1 MGLKHIVIS
10 AVAVTAMVC
19 AYADV
24 DWVISASGY
33 PPDEYGVVSMNRNNP
48 YSGDVVVPSEWVV
61 DGKAITVKEIGDS
74 AFAGCKA
81 LTSVVIADS
90 VEKIGS
96 GVFQSCTALV
106 SVEFG
111 RSVDEISSTL
121 FGDCTSLK
129 SVKFTG
135 AKPTQVNE
143 CAFAYRS
150 MTVYYPANGE
160 GWDDNDPYW
169 GGATLLTYVPYD
181 PNAPESVAALN
192 ELIVRSPD
200 GEEVTLK
207 LSSTGSF
214 DSPAADVVV
223 PSGKRIV
230 LDLNGK
236 VLACKSIEVA
246 GSLTV
251 NDGSSPQV
259 GRIVGDF
266 ALGTGGMVAY
276 NANRSWTVNTA
287 AGIRNAILLNG
298 QGAGIAVT
306 LGAAVDAGE
315 LKIPAGVSLSL
326 DLNGKVMIVSP
337 LYVYGSLTVTDSS
350 AGKTGWI
357 DGLVHVKEEGGT
369 LSFET
374 VRTVSNRS
382 DLNQVLLINQQGAKV
397 SARLARNLSTN
408 ELTIPAGESLSLDLN
423 GKLLTCSPLVV
434 NGTLTVDD
442 STGGGAVCVPSYPSI
457 GTEGKLDFKGGGLRG
472 TFTAIAPSGGI
483 APAEAETVEVRD
495 GKLRLGVKV
504 ERTDSLAD
512 PDWRPVAKESVG
524 VADDGTVE
532 ITVPANAPSGF
543 YRLQS
548 KGQ

>member
-24 DWVISASGY
+24 EWKIYADGY
-33 PPDEYGVVSMNRNNP
+33 PDEYGVVSRNTATP

-61 DGKAITVKEIGDS
+61 DGKTIPVRKVATY
-74 AFAGCKA
+74 AFTDGKA
-81 LTSVVIADS
+81 LTSVVFPDS
-90 VEKIGS
+90 VTEIGESAFS
-96 GVFQSCTALV
+96 GCSLLS

-111 RSVDEISSTL
+111 RSVDMFGSTV
-121 FGDCTSLK
+121 FDGCTSLK
-129 SVKFTG
+129 SVKFAG
-135 AKPTQVNE
+135 AKPTQVDE
-143 CAFAYRS
+143 YAFAYRKL
-150 MTVYYPANGE
+150 TVYYPEDGE

-169 GGATLLTYVPYD
+169 GGATFLTYVPYD
-181 PNAPESVAALN
+181 PNVPESVAALN
-192 ELIVRSPD
+192 ELIAQSPD

-266 ALGTGGMVAY
+266 AFGTGGTVAY
-276 NANRSWTVNTA
+276 NANRLWTVKSA
-287 AGIRNAILLNG
+287 AGVRNAILLNG

-337 LYVYGSLTVTDSS
+337 LYVYGLLTVTDSS

-357 DGLVHVKEEGGT
+357 DGLVNAKEEGGT

-374 VRTVSNRS
+374 VRTISNRS
-382 DLNQVLLINQQGAKV
+382 DLDQVLLINQQGAKV

-408 ELTIPAGESLSLDLN
+408 ELTIPVGESLSLDLN

-434 NGTLTVDD
+434 NGTLTMDD

-457 GTEGKLDFKGGGLRG
+457 GTDGKLDFKGGGLRG

-483 APAEAETVEVRD
+483 TPAETETVEVRG

-512 PDWRPVAKESVG
+512 PDWRPVTKESVG

-532 ITVPANAPSGF
+532 ITVPSNVPSGF

-548 KGQ
+548 KGL

>member
-1 MGLKHIVIS
+1 MGLKHIAIL

-24 DWVISASGY
+24 EWKIYADGY
-33 PPDEYGVVSMNRNNP
+33 PNEYGVVSRNIKNP

-61 DGKAITVKEIGDS
+61 GGKTIPVRKVTTYAFTDG
-74 AFAGCKA
+74 KA
-81 LTSVVIADS
+81 LTSVVFPDS
-90 VEKIGS
+90 VTEIGESAFS
-96 GVFQSCTALV
+96 GCSLLS

-111 RSVDEISSTL
+111 RSVDVIASTV
-121 FGDCTSLK
+121 FDGCTSLV
-129 SVKFTG
+129 SVKFAG
-135 AKPTQVNE
+135 AKPTQVHE
-143 CAFAYRS
+143 YAFAYRKL
-150 MTVYYPANGE
+150 TVYYPANGE

-192 ELIVRSPD
+192 ELIAQSPD

-266 ALGTGGMVAY
+266 AFGTGGTVAY

-357 DGLVHVKEEGGT
+357 DGLVNAKEEGGT

-374 VRTVSNRS
+374 VRTISNRS
-382 DLNQVLLINQQGAKV
+382 DLDQVLLFNQQGAKV
-397 SARLARNLSTN
+397 SARLARNLAAK

-423 GKLLTCSPLVV
+423 GKLLDCTTLVV

-457 GTEGKLDFKGGGLRG
+457 GADGKLDFKGGGLRG

-483 APAEAETVEVRD
+483 TPAEAETVEVRD

>member
-1 MGLKHIVIS
+1 MI
-10 AVAVTAMVC
+10 A
-19 AYADV
+19 
-24 DWVISASGY
+24 
-33 PPDEYGVVSMNRNNP
+33 
-48 YSGDVVVPSEWVV
+48 
-61 DGKAITVKEIGDS
+61 KAK
-74 AFAGCKA
+74 
-81 LTSVVIADS
+81 
-90 VEKIGS
+90 
-96 GVFQSCTALV
+96 
-106 SVEFG
+106 
-111 RSVDEISSTL
+111 
-121 FGDCTSLK
+121 
-129 SVKFTG
+129 
-135 AKPTQVNE
+135 
-143 CAFAYRS
+143 
-150 MTVYYPANGE
+150 
-160 GWDDNDPYW
+160 
-169 GGATLLTYVPYD
+169 
-181 PNAPESVAALN
+181 
-192 ELIVRSPD
+192 D
-200 GEEVTLK
+200 GEEVVLK

-214 DSPAADVVV
+214 DSATADVVV

-236 VLACKSIEVA
+236 VLTCKTIEVG

-266 ALGTGGMVAY
+266 ALGAGGTVAY
-276 NANRSWTVNTA
+276 NANQSWTVNTA

-306 LGAAVDAGE
+306 LGAAFDAGE
-315 LKIPAGVSLSL
+315 LEIPAGVSLSL

-337 LYVYGSLTVTDSS
+337 LYVRGLLAVTDSS

-357 DGLVHVKEEGGT
+357 DGLVHAKEEGGT

-382 DLNQVLLINQQGAKV
+382 DLDQVLLINQQGVKV
-397 SARLARNLSTN
+397 SARLAKDITPG
-408 ELTIPAGESLSLDLN
+408 ELTIPAGESLTLDLK
-423 GKLLTCSPLVV
+423 GKLLDCTALVV
-434 NGTLTVDD
+434 DGTLTVDD

-457 GTEGKLDFKGGGLRG
+457 GADGKLDFKGGGLRG
-472 TFTAIAPSGGI
+472 TFTASAPSGGI

-532 ITVPANAPSGF
+532 IAVPANVSSGF

>member
-1 MGLKHIVIS
+1 MGLKHIAIL

-24 DWVISASGY
+24 EWKIYADGY
-33 PPDEYGVVSMNRNNP
+33 PNEYGVVSRNTKNP

-129 SVKFTG
+129 SIKFAG
-135 AKPTQVNE
+135 AKPTQVDE
-143 CAFAYRS
+143 YAFSSRTL
-150 MTVYYPANGE
+150 TVYYPEGAE
-160 GWDDNDPYW
+160 GWDANDLRW
-169 GGATLLTYVPYD
+169 GNAKSLTYVPYD

-192 ELIVRSPD
+192 ELIAQSPD

-236 VLACKSIEVA
+236 VLNCKSLEVG

-266 ALGTGGMVAY
+266 ALGTGGTVAY

-315 LKIPAGVSLSL
+315 LEIPAGVSQSL

-357 DGLVHVKEEGGT
+357 DGLVNAKEEGGT

-397 SARLARNLSTN
+397 SARLAKALSAG
-408 ELTIPAGESLSLDLN
+408 ELTIPAGESLSLDLK
-423 GKLLTCSPLVV
+423 GKLLDCTTLVV

-457 GTEGKLDFKGGGLRG
+457 GTDGKLDGVQRKQNSDQQKRHSGLPVIRLFIHLF
-472 TFTAIAPSGGI
+472 TFFFGS
-483 APAEAETVEVRD
+483 VQVR
-495 GKLRLGVKV
+495 VV
-504 ERTDSLAD
+504 
-512 PDWRPVAKESVG
+512 
-524 VADDGTVE
+524 
-532 ITVPANAPSGF
+532 
-543 YRLQS
+543 
-548 KGQ
+548 

>member
-1 MGLKHIVIS
+1 MGLKHIAIS
-10 AVAVTAMVC
+10 AAAVTAMVC

-24 DWVISASGY
+24 EWKIYADGY
-33 PPDEYGVVSMNRNNP
+33 PNEYGVVSRNRERP

-61 DGKAITVKEIGDS
+61 DGKTIPVRKVTTY
-74 AFAGCKA
+74 AFTDAKA
-81 LTSVVIADS
+81 LTSVVFPDS
-90 VEKIGS
+90 VTEIGESAFS
-96 GVFQSCTALV
+96 GCSLLS

-111 RSVDEISSTL
+111 RSVDVIASTV
-121 FGDCTSLK
+121 FDGCTSLV
-129 SVKFTG
+129 SVKFAG

-143 CAFAYRS
+143 YAFAYRKL
-150 MTVYYPANGE
+150 TVYYPANGE

-192 ELIVRSPD
+192 ELIAQSPD

-266 ALGTGGMVAY
+266 ALGTGGTVAY

-306 LGAAVDAGE
+306 LDAAVDAGE
-315 LKIPAGVSLSL
+315 LEIPAGVSQSL

-357 DGLVHVKEEGGT
+357 DGLVNAKEEGGT

-382 DLNQVLLINQQGAKV
+382 DLDQVLLINQQGAKV

>member
-1 MGLKHIVIS
+1 MSLKQIVIS
-10 AVAVTAMVC
+10 AVTVTAMVC

-24 DWVISASGY
+24 EWKIYADGY
-33 PPDEYGVVSMNRNNP
+33 PNEYGVVSRNIKNL

-61 DGKAITVKEIGDS
+61 GGKTIPVRKVTTY
-74 AFAGCKA
+74 AFTDAKA
-81 LTSVVIADS
+81 LTSVVFPDS
-90 VEKIGS
+90 VTEIGESAFS
-96 GVFQSCTALV
+96 GCSLLS

-111 RSVDEISSTL
+111 RSVDVFGSTV
-121 FGDCTSLK
+121 FDGCTSLK

-143 CAFAYRS
+143 YAFAYRKL
-150 MTVYYPANGE
+150 TVYYPANGE

-169 GGATLLTYVPYD
+169 GGATFLTYVSYD
-181 PNAPESVAALN
+181 PNVPESVASLN
-192 ELIVRSPD
+192 ELIAQSPD
-200 GEEVTLK
+200 GEEVSLK

-214 DSPAADVVV
+214 DSPTADIVV

-306 LGAAVDAGE
+306 LGAAFAAEE

-337 LYVYGSLTVTDSS
+337 LYVRGSLTVTDSS

-357 DGLVHVKEEGGT
+357 DGLVHAKDEGGT

-374 VRTVSNRS
+374 VRTVSNSS
-382 DLNQVLLINQQGAKV
+382 DLDQVLLINQQGAKV
-397 SARLARNLSTN
+397 SARLVRNLDAK
-408 ELTIPAGESLSLDLN
+408 ELTIPAGESLTLDLK
-423 GKLLTCSPLVV
+423 GKLLDCTTLVV

-457 GTEGKLDFKGGGLRG
+457 GTDGKLDFKGGGLRG

-532 ITVPANAPSGF
+532 ITVPANVPSGF

-548 KGQ
+548 KGR

>member
-1 MGLKHIVIS
+1 MGLKHIAIS
-10 AVAVTAMVC
+10 AAAVTAMVW

-24 DWVISASGY
+24 EWKIYADGY
-33 PPDEYGVVSMNRNNP
+33 PPDEYGVVGRNTATP
-48 YSGDVVVPSEWVV
+48 YSGDVAVPSEWVV
-61 DGKAITVKEIGDS
+61 GGKTIPVRKVTTYAFTDG
-74 AFAGCKA
+74 KA
-81 LTSVVIADS
+81 LTSVVFPDS
-90 VEKIGS
+90 VIEIGESAFS
-96 GVFQSCTALV
+96 GCSLLS

-111 RSVDEISSTL
+111 RSVDVIASTV
-121 FGDCTSLK
+121 FDGCTSLK
-129 SVKFTG
+129 SIKFTG
-135 AKPTQVNE
+135 AKPTQVDE

-192 ELIVRSPD
+192 ELIAQSPD

-251 NDGSSPQV
+251 NDGSGQQV

-266 ALGTGGMVAY
+266 ALGTGGTVAY

-306 LGAAVDAGE
+306 LDAAVDAGE
-315 LKIPAGVSLSL
+315 LEIPAGVSQSL

-337 LYVYGSLTVTDSS
+337 LYVRGSLTVTDSS

-374 VRTVSNRS
+374 VRTISNRS
-382 DLNQVLLINQQGAKV
+382 DLDQVLLFNQQGAKV
-397 SARLARNLSTN
+397 SARLAKALSAG

-434 NGTLTVDD
+434 DGTLTVDD

-457 GTEGKLDFKGGGLRG
+457 GADGKLDFKGGGLRG
-472 TFTAIAPSGGI
+472 TFTASAPSGGI
-483 APAEAETVEVRD
+483 TPAETETVEVRD

-512 PDWRPVAKESVG
+512 PDWRPVAKESVD